1 MTALHASV
9 EGGRTGAMPNRRTP
23 DSGPTPGAAPR
34 GVAAVRL
41 ELRKLRH
48 KHLPLIA
55 IAIMAAQVFWLGA
68 TSSRGVQSNPDFRLV
83 FFSLP
88 TMNAIFMPVLSGVIA
103 STVCDIENRGNM
115 FKELLTMQPARNLFA
130 AKWGVSALVIGI
142 VVTVQTVVFTL
153 MVGVLGCTGA
163 PGPLMLME
171 YWAST
176 MAVCLF
182 IATLIQVLSLFFA
195 NQFLPMVVSVGLS
208 FLGLFVMYLPKVFA
222 YFVPSAYF
230 GILSTVG
237 IGYDAAAGV
246 ATYTTVP
253 WSIPAFALIV
263 ALTVAMYALASRA
276 FARKEL

>member
-1 MTALHASV
+1 MGASHAPGKGVYADAAAGRRASDCAFASGSV
-9 EGGRTGAMPNRRTP
+9 PH
-23 DSGPTPGAAPR
+23 GPT
-34 GVAAVRL
+34 AVRL

-55 IAIMAAQVFWLGA
+55 IAILAAQVFWLGA
-68 TSSRGVQSNPDFRLV
+68 TSSRGVQSNPDFRLL
-83 FFSLP
+83 FYSLP

-115 FKELLTMQPARNLFA
+115 FKELLTMQPARSLFA
-130 AKWGVSALVIGI
+130 AKWGVAALVVGI
-142 VVTVQTVVFTL
+142 VVTVQTVVFAR
-153 MVGVLGCTGA
+153 MVDVLGCMGV
-163 PGPLMLME
+163 PSPLMLME

-182 IATLIQVLSLFFA
+182 IATLVQVLSLFFA

-208 FLGLFVMYLPKVFA
+208 FLGLFVMYLPRVFA

-237 IGYDAAAGV
+237 IDYDAAAGA

-253 WSIPAFALIV
+253 WSIPAFMLILG
-263 ALTVAMYALASRA
+263 LTVATYAVASRA

>member
-1 MTALHASV
+1 MDAFA
-9 EGGRTGAMPNRRTP
+9 RAAQ
-23 DSGPTPGAAPR
+23 DSSAPGTSFS
-34 GVAAVRL
+34 GLAAVRL

-48 KHLPLIA
+48 KHLSLIA
-55 IAIMAAQVFWLGA
+55 IAILAAQVFWLGA

-115 FKELLTMQPARNLFA
+115 FKELLTMQTARSLFA
-130 AKWGVSALVIGI
+130 AKWGVTTLVIGV
-142 VVTVQTVVFTL
+142 VVTAQTAVFTV
-153 MVGVLGCTGA
+153 MVGVLGCVGV
-163 PGPLMLME
+163 PSPLMLME

-176 MAVCLF
+176 MVVCLF

-208 FLGLFVMYLPKVFA
+208 FLGLFVMYLPKAFA

-237 IGYDAAAGV
+237 IDYDAAVGV
-246 ATYTTVP
+246 AAYTTVP

-263 ALTVAMYALASRA
+263 ALTVAMYAVASRA

>member
-1 MTALHASV
+1 MGALHASG
-9 EGGRTGAMPNRRTP
+9 EGGRANASARWQTSEPVSA
-23 DSGPTPGAAPR
+23 SGTAPH
-34 GVAAVRL
+34 GLAAVRL

-48 KHLPLIA
+48 KHLPFIA
-55 IAIMAAQVFWLGA
+55 IAILAAQVFWLGA

-83 FFSLP
+83 FYSLP

-115 FKELLTMQPARNLFA
+115 FKELLTMQPARDLFA
-130 AKWGVSALVIGI
+130 AKWGVAALVIGI
-142 VVTVQTVVFTL
+142 VVTVQTAVFTL
-153 MVGVLGCTGA
+153 MVGVLGCTGV
-163 PGPLMLME
+163 PSTLMLME

-182 IATLIQVLSLFFA
+182 IATLNQVLSLFFA
-195 NQFLPMVVSVGLS
+195 NQFLPMVVSVGMS

-237 IGYDAAAGV
+237 IDYDAAAGA

-263 ALTVAMYALASRA
+263 VSTVAMYAVANRA